1 MEFLKKILSAP
12 LAAGKAVLKFIFM
25 PEGERAKSAYVLLLI
40 FIVAFFAAGLD
51 FPNYW
56 DRYAHKINDKLKV
69 SIPNFYKMDYKLGL
83 DLKGGAQL
91 VYLADLSSLSE
102 SEYGGAMA
110 GLRDVIERRV
120 NAFGIAE
127 PNVQTAKSGNEQ
139 RLIVE
144 LAGVKDIG
152 QAIDMIGQTPY
163 LEFKEERSPEET
175 EEITKAQKEG
185 QRLDEDPYFQ
195 STGLTGKYLKK
206 AEINLDQNTYQSIV
220 NLNFD
225 DEGAKLFEEITGRN
239 VGKRVAIYLDR
250 TVISAPRVNEAI
262 SGGQAVISGDFSQK
276 EATQLVQRLNSGALP
291 VPIKLISQKNVEASL
306 GEIALK
312 KSLEASFYAILIVGL
327 FMILWY
333 RIPGVLAVFALL
345 VYTIFTLALF
355 KLLGVT
361 MTLTGIV
368 GFILS
373 VGMAVDANIL
383 IFARMKEEFRAGKK
397 FDLAIREG
405 FSRAWPSIRDSNIST
420 LITCFVLYFFTTS
433 LIKGFALALAVGV
446 LVSMFTAITVT
457 RLLLKTFATEKLGK
471 FLWYR

>member
-1 MEFLKKILSAP
+1 M
-12 LAAGKAVLKFIFM
+12 
-25 PEGERAKSAYVLLLI
+25 
-40 FIVAFFAAGLD
+40 
-51 FPNYW
+51 
-56 DRYAHKINDKLKV
+56 
-69 SIPNFYKMDYKLGL
+69 
-83 DLKGGAQL
+83 
-91 VYLADLSSLSE
+91 
-102 SEYGGAMA
+102 
-110 GLRDVIERRV
+110 
-120 NAFGIAE
+120 
-127 PNVQTAKSGNEQ
+127 
-139 RLIVE
+139 
-144 LAGVKDIG
+144 
-152 QAIDMIGQTPY
+152 
-163 LEFKEERSPEET
+163 
-175 EEITKAQKEG
+175 
-185 QRLDEDPYFQ
+185 DEDPYFQ

-206 AEINLDQNTYQSIV
+206 AEINLDQNTYQSVV

-225 DEGAKLFEEITGRN
+225 ADGAKLFEEITGRN
-239 VGKRVAIYLDR
+239 VGKRVAIYLDWS
-250 TVISAPRVNEAI
+250 VISAPRVNEAI

-333 RIPGVLAVFALL
+333 RVPGVLAVIALL